1 MDAVVEERARKAAK
15 FIIEHNA
22 TLRETEKA
30 LGISRS
36 TINRDV
42 ATRLPKIDP
51 YLAETANAILQ
62 KNKSDNRAN
71 IVKIRKSFLLKR
83 RNRVVQQKYFMQKS
97 F

>member
-1 MDAVVEERARKAAK
+1 MDAFVEERATKAAK

-22 TLRETEKA
+22 TLREAEKA

-42 ATRLPKIDP
+42 AIRLPKINP
-51 YLAETANAILQ
+51 YLAERVNAILQ
-62 KNKSDNRAN
+62 TNKSANRAN
-71 IVKIRKSFLLKR
+71 IAKIRKAFLLKR
-83 RNRVVQQKYFMQKS
+83 RERVGQQKYFMQKS

>member
-1 MDAVVEERARKAAK
+1 MDAFVKERATKAAK

-22 TLRETEKA
+22 TLREAEKA

-42 ATRLPKIDP
+42 AIRLPKINP
-51 YLAETANAILQ
+51 YLAERVNAILQ
-62 KNKSDNRAN
+62 TNKPANRAN
-71 IVKIRKSFLLKR
+71 ITKIHKAFLLKR
-83 RNRVVQQKYFMQKS
+83 RERIVQQKYFMQKS